1 MFLSI
6 DMNTNDVIKVLQL
19 KKGLKLVQE
28 LDLEV
33 EVMPKPGQIFKL
45 INNHIISIVIVEVGS
60 RQCILN
66 I

>member
-28 LDLEV
+28 LNLEV

-45 INNHIISIVIVEVGS
+45 INNHI
-60 RQCILN
+60 
-66 I
+66 